1 MASYDRKFEVI
12 QPTLDRLVRKTL
24 EVEDLRL
31 LDPTGGGGAV
41 VPLIQGEL
49 VQLTSVYKF
58 ARASSPTVP
67 SFFSIEDRGDLG
79 PQASRKLSVIMG
91 GGAFEADTIV
101 YNTGLTTLGAAVQ
114 MGTVNNAL
122 SGSLARAGLVASAG
136 GIVLG
141 YVTRTASLNGGL
153 LRILQTLV

>member
-24 EVEDLRL
+24 EVDDLRL
-31 LDPTGGGGAV
+31 LDPNSSAV

-49 VQLTSVYKF
+49 MQLTATYKF
-58 ARASSPTVP
+58 ARASNAAAP

-91 GGAFEADTIV
+91 GGAFECDTIV
-101 YNTGLTTLGAAVQ
+101 FNTGLTTIGAAVQ

-122 SGSLARAGLVASAG
+122 SGSLARSGLVASSG
-136 GIVLG
+136 GVILG
-141 YVTRTASLNGGL
+141 FVTRTAALNGGL
-153 LRILQTLV
+153 LRVLQTLV